1 MQAGM
6 WGDALRNWAILK
18 GLKDIA
24 VASSRDGRG
33 RRDYAP
39 RDRAQLDE
47 QEFRCRHCQR
57 FVTYDPAFAGVQNRN
72 HCPHCLWSLH
82 VDDRSAGDRRA
93 ECRSLMRPVGLTTKR
108 SRNKYARERDGELML
123 IHQCTGCGKVVIN
136 RIAADDNDAAILAVF
151 AESHTATPTFRDE
164 LAAMGVEMLGASDEG
179 LVRKRLAGAA

>member
-1 MQAGM
+1 MAF
-6 WGDALRNWAILK
+6 
-18 GLKDIA
+18 
-24 VASSRDGRG
+24 SRDNRG

-57 FVTYDPAFAGVQNRN
+57 FVAYDPSFAGVQNRN

-93 ECRSLMRPVGLTTKR
+93 ECQSLMRPVGLTTKR

-123 IHQCTGCGKVVIN
+123 IHQCAGCAKIVIN
-136 RIAADDNDAAILAVF
+136 RIAADDNDAALLATF
-151 AESHTATPTFRDE
+151 AESHAASVEFLAE
-164 LAAMGVEMLGASDEG
+164 LAAMGVSMLGAGDEA
-179 LVRKRLAGAA
+179 LVRKRLVGGA